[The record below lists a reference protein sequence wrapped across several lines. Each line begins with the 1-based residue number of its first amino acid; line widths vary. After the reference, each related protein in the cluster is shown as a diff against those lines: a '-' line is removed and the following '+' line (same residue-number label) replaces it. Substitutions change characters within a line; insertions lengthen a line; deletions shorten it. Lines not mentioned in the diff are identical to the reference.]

1 MKKNKIRFILMII
14 VGAGIFFFLHLI
26 MPNKQ
31 QSPNQLWNLISCIV
45 ITFFVWEGNI
55 QIDTSLNKY
64 LSWED
69 KVKTRILAQLLIS
82 TFYTI
87 FTIYFSLYFFNTFIC
102 KMPKENQNMFLIPS
116 ITIGVFTSFI
126 IISVD
131 LSRQFFF
138 QWKSSIV
145 ELEKHKLESTQA
157 QLQNLKNQIN
167 PHFLFNNLSVLS
179 SLVYS
184 NQDKAIDFINQLA
197 KVYRYILDNN
207 SSELTTLKEE
217 LTFIESYIFLLE
229 IRFSTN
235 IRFELKILP
244 DTLNKKIPPLSLQ
257 ILIENAIKH
266 NEISDQQPL
275 LIQIKSSQNHILVSN
290 NLQLRRN
297 KEISSQVG
305 LKNIQERY
313 AFFTSEKINIEK
325 NIQSFQV
332 TIPLL

>member
-1 MKKNKIRFILMII
+1 
-14 VGAGIFFFLHLI
+14 
-26 MPNKQ
+26 
-31 QSPNQLWNLISCIV
+31 
-45 ITFFVWEGNI
+45 
-55 QIDTSLNKY
+55 
-64 LSWED
+64 
-69 KVKTRILAQLLIS
+69 
-82 TFYTI
+82 
-87 FTIYFSLYFFNTFIC
+87 
-102 KMPKENQNMFLIPS
+102 MPKENQNSFLIPS

-131 LSRQFFF
+131 LSRQFFH
-138 QWKSSIV
+138 QWKASII

-325 NIQSFQV
+325 NNQSFQV

>member
-1 MKKNKIRFILMII
+1 
-14 VGAGIFFFLHLI
+14 
-26 MPNKQ
+26 
-31 QSPNQLWNLISCIV
+31 
-45 ITFFVWEGNI
+45 
-55 QIDTSLNKY
+55 
-64 LSWED
+64 
-69 KVKTRILAQLLIS
+69 
-82 TFYTI
+82 
-87 FTIYFSLYFFNTFIC
+87 
-102 KMPKENQNMFLIPS
+102 MPKENQNSFLIPS

-131 LSRQFFF
+131 LSRQFFH
-138 QWKSSIV
+138 QWKASII

-179 SLVYS
+179 SLVYI
-184 NQDKAIDFINQLA
+184 NQDKAVDFINQLA

-207 SSELTTLKEE
+207 SSELITLKDE
-217 LTFIESYIFLLE
+217 LNFIESYIFLLE

-275 LIQIKSSQNHILVSN
+275 LIQIQSSQNHILVSN